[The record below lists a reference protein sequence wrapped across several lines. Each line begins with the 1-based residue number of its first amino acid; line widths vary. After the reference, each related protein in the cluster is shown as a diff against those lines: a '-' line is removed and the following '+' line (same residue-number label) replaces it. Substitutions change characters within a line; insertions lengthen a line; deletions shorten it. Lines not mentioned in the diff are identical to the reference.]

1 MLCYDSEL
9 KQAITR
15 TKMRK
20 NRIRTD
26 AFEIQQKASY
36 SNFKLHCML
45 VKRTL
50 YFNKRSISHYKKTNT
65 AHFLNLRGDFAE
77 TEKITESLMTIKRIK
92 RGCCELEAMKSSN
105 STLR

>member
-50 YFNKRSISHYKKTNT
+50 YLSKRSISHYKKTNT

-77 TEKITESLMTIKRIK
+77 TAPWQKYWRPVHKCDSPKSPHLSLS
-92 RGCCELEAMKSSN
+92 E
-105 STLR
+105 